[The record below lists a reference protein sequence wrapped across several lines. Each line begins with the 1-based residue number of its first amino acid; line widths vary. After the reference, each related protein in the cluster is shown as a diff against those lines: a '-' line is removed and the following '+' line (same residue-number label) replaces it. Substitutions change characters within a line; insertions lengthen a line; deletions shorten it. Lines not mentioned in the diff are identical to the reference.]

1 MAVRKIHNKIAKMV
15 IPDLDMKDIDEVNRM
30 VDDPA
35 MLRKYGRY
43 HRSHWGH
50 DLNSTAPDSMKI
62 NKGDARREK
71 ARQIHIVVDT
81 DPRVK
86 LVAKKMEIDAQIK
99 ALRKMK

>member
-1 MAVRKIHNKIAKMV
+1 MILQCYGNTE
-15 IPDLDMKDIDEVNRM
+15 DITVHT
-30 VDDPA
+30 
-35 MLRKYGRY
+35 G
-43 HRSHWGH
+43 GH

-62 NKGDARREK
+62 NKGDGRREK
-71 ARQIHIVVDT
+71 ARLIHIVVDT